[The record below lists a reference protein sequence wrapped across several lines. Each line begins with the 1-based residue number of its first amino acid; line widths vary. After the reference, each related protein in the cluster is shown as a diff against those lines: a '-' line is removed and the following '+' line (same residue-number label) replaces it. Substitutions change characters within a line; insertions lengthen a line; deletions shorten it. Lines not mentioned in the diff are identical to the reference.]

1 VERVKKKRTRLSGSE
16 RREQII
22 RTATELFS
30 RVGFRGA
37 TVRQLAERAGIS
49 EAMIYHHFPSK
60 EALYDAMLQQKLENS
75 KHLFYP
81 VEAAE
86 ARQDRA
92 VLETVIGNFLREGR
106 KDTSYMRMMLYS
118 ALENHEFAAKVVHG
132 PLQDFYRFLGSYLE
146 QRMEN
151 GVMKTMSGQVAARL
165 LMGMAYH
172 ATLLRE
178 IFHDPG
184 LQDVDTEDLENT
196 IVDLFCDGIRVAS
209 AENGSVPLLP
219 ARSPGD

>member
-1 VERVKKKRTRLSGSE
+1 LTVKSPNDRKARLSGSE

-37 TVRQLAERAGIS
+37 TMRQLAEQAGIS

-60 EALYDAMLQQKLENS
+60 EALYDAMLQHKLDNS

-81 VEAAE
+81 VEAAN
-86 ARQDRA
+86 AGKDRV
-92 VLETVIGNFLREGR
+92 VLETIIGNFLREGR
-106 KDTSYMRMMLYS
+106 RDTSYMRMMLYS
-118 ALENHEFAAKVVHG
+118 ALDGHEFAAKVVHG
-132 PLQDFYRFLGSYLE
+132 PLQDFFQFLGSYLE
-146 QRMEN
+146 RRMEN
-151 GVMKTMSGQVAARL
+151 GAMKAIGGEVAARL

-178 IFHDPG
+178 IFHDQG
-184 LQDVDTEDLENT
+184 FQDVDTEDLKHT
-196 IVDLFCDGIRVAS
+196 IVDLFFDGIRAAEALTVPAHAS
-209 AENGSVPLLP
+209 QS
-219 ARSPGD
+219 

>member
-1 VERVKKKRTRLSGSE
+1 VTGAPKRKNRLSGNE

-22 RTATELFS
+22 RVATELFS

-37 TVRQLAERAGIS
+37 TMRQLAEKAGIS

-60 EALYDAMLQQKLENS
+60 EVLYESMLQTKLDNS

-81 VEAAE
+81 VEAAK
-86 ARQDRA
+86 AGKDRV
-92 VLETVIGNFLREGR
+92 VLETIIGNFLREGR

-118 ALENHEFAAKVVHG
+118 ALDGNEFATKVVQG
-132 PLQDFYRFLGSYLE
+132 PLQDFFQFLGSYLD

-151 GVMKTMSGQVAARL
+151 GAMKAIGGEVAARL

-178 IFHDPG
+178 IFHDHG
-184 LQDVDTEDLENT
+184 FQHVDTEDLKEM
-196 IVDLFCDGIRVAS
+196 IVDLFFDGIKTTEVMTDPDKA
-209 AENGSVPLLP
+209 AQL
-219 ARSPGD
+219 

>member
-1 VERVKKKRTRLSGSE
+1 MTVGSLNKRKTKLSGNE

-37 TVRQLAERAGIS
+37 TMRELAEKAGIS

-60 EALYDAMLQQKLENS
+60 EALYDAMLQQKLDNS

-81 VEAAE
+81 VEAA
-86 ARQDRA
+86 AAGKDR
-92 VLETVIGNFLREGR
+92 VLLETIVGNFLREGR

-118 ALENHEFAAKVVHG
+118 ALDGHEFAAKVVSG
-132 PLQDFYRFLGSYLE
+132 PLQDFFQFLGSYLE
-146 QRMEN
+146 KRMED
-151 GVMKTMSGQVAARL
+151 GAMKAIGGEVAARL

-178 IFHDPG
+178 IFHDHG
-184 LQDVDTEDLENT
+184 FQDLDTEDLKEM
-196 IVDLFCDGIRVAS
+196 IVDLFFDGVRATEARTVPAS
-209 AENGSVPLLP
+209 AVQS
-219 ARSPGD
+219 